1 MQNFNFFRALRSR
14 KGSQIVEA
22 TMVLPVTVLILAAL
36 IGLLMTF
43 YISLT
48 EQIETHGAER
58 EKLYER
64 NEVQALR
71 LKEKPPRILYGISC
85 DYFFDGSG
93 ASVCGHSHCHFRYGV
108 CQCES
113 FWEAVGHQYSGR
125 I

>member
-22 TMVLPVTVLILAAL
+22 TMVLPVTVLILAAR
-36 IGLLMTF
+36 IGRLMTF

-71 LKEKPPRILYGISC
+71 LKETLQ
-85 DYFFDGSG
+85 G
-93 ASVCGHSHCHFRYGV
+93 AAG
-108 CQCES
+108 
-113 FWEAVGHQYSGR
+113 EALP
-125 I
+125 

>member
-1 MQNFNFFRALRSR
+1 
-14 KGSQIVEA
+14 
-22 TMVLPVTVLILAAL
+22 MVLPVTVLILAAL

-71 LKEKPPRILYGISC
+71 LKETLQ
-85 DYFFDGSG
+85 G
-93 ASVCGHSHCHFRYGV
+93 AAG
-108 CQCES
+108 
-113 FWEAVGHQYSGR
+113 EALP
-125 I
+125 